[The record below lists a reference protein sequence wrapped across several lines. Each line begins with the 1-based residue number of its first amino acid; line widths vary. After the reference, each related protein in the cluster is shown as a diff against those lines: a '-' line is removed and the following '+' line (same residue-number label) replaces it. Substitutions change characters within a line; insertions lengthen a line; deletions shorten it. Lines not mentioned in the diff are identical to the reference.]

1 MTMKKMIFLLIAV
14 PLLFASC
21 ENKKQTE
28 QIMQLEQEQNR
39 LMADAA
45 SKDSLINDFLQTFN
59 EIEAN
64 LAEIKSKEKLISSQ
78 TQSGKELS
86 KSTRETINEDIRL
99 INELMLE
106 NKNKVGVLNR
116 KLKESN
122 LKISEFEQMI
132 NNTNQQ
138 LQERD
143 QEISTLKEELA
154 TLNFSIAQLN
164 DTISM
169 IRDRNRN
176 LNEDLT
182 DRTNELNTAYYVVGE
197 RKELIEKNILNKQG
211 GFLGIGRTQ
220 KIASDVDLQYFTRVD
235 IRNLKSIPLNVKEAK
250 LMSVHPAG
258 SYEWNG
264 TDKKVEELLITDPV
278 TFWQKSRML
287 VISTEK

>member
-1 MTMKKMIFLLIAV
+1 MKKIIFLLIAA

-28 QIMQLEQEQNR
+28 QIMKLEQEQNR
-39 LMADAA
+39 LMSDAA

-64 LAEIKSKEKLISSQ
+64 LAEIKSREKLISSQ

-99 INELMLE
+99 INELMNE
-106 NKNKVGVLNR
+106 NKSKVAVLDR
-116 KLKESN
+116 KLRASN
-122 LKISEFEQMI
+122 LKITEFEQLLA
-132 NNTNQQ
+132 NTTTQ

-143 QEISTLKEELA
+143 QEITTLKDQLA
-154 TLNFSIAQLN
+154 NLNFSITQLN
-164 DTISM
+164 DTLSM
-169 IRDRNRN
+169 IKDRNRKLDEN
-176 LNEDLT
+176 LTSRT
-182 DRTNELNTAYYVVGE
+182 DELNTAYYVVGE
-197 RKELIEKNILNKQG
+197 RKDLIEKNVLDKQG
-211 GFLGIGRTQ
+211 GFLGIGRSQ
-220 KIASDVDLQYFTRVD
+220 KIASDVDLSNFTRVD

-258 SYEWNG
+258 SYEWKSAN
-264 TDKKVEELLITDPV
+264 KKVEELVIIDPN

>member
-1 MTMKKMIFLLIAV
+1 MKKLIFLLIAA

-28 QIMQLEQEQNR
+28 QIMQLEKEQNR
-39 LMADAA
+39 MMADAA
-45 SKDSLINDFLQTFN
+45 SKDSLINDFLLTFN

-78 TQSGKELS
+78 TESGKELS

-106 NKNKVGVLNR
+106 NKNKVAVLNR

-132 NNTNQQ
+132 NNTNLQ

-143 QEISTLKEELA
+143 QEIITLKDELA
-154 TLNFSIAQLN
+154 NLNFSIAQLN
-164 DTISM
+164 DTLSM
-169 IRDRNRN
+169 IKDRNRN
-176 LNEDLT
+176 LSEDLT
-182 DRTNELNTAYYVVGE
+182 DRTDELNTAYYVVGE
-197 RKELIEKNILNKQG
+197 RKDLIEKNVLNKQG

-220 KIASDVDLQYFTRVD
+220 KIASDVDLQHFTRVD

-258 SYEWNG
+258 SYEWKN
-264 TDKKVEELLITDPV
+264 TDKKVDELIITDPV
-278 TFWQKSRML
+278 AFWQKSRML

>member
-1 MTMKKMIFLLIAV
+1 MKKLIFLLIAA

-28 QIMQLEQEQNR
+28 QIMQLEKEQNR

-78 TQSGKELS
+78 TESGKELS

-99 INELMLE
+99 INELMIE
-106 NKNKVGVLNR
+106 NKNKVAVLNR

-132 NNTNQQ
+132 SNTNNQ

-143 QEISTLKEELA
+143 QEILNLKEQLA
-154 TLNFSIAQLN
+154 NLNFSIAQLN

-169 IRDRNRN
+169 IKDRNRN
-176 LNEDLT
+176 LSEDLT
-182 DRTNELNTAYYVVGE
+182 SRTDELNTAYYVVGE
-197 RKELIEKNILNKQG
+197 RKDLIEKNILDKQG

-220 KIASDVDLQYFTRVD
+220 KIVSDVNLQHFTRVD

-258 SYEWNG
+258 SYEWKR
-264 TDKKVEELLITDPV
+264 TDKNVDELIITDPAS
-278 TFWQKSRML
+278 FWEKSRML